1 MFKIIGSVVMRWLGG
16 GTLAALLAMGGGWLW
31 HDWQTGRLEER
42 LAEARGESTDL
53 RTSLSK
59 WQAEAERRKQALDQV
74 REDARASEAARREL
88 ESRLEQKD
96 AAYQELRQKIS
107 AAPESDDGP
116 VAPVLRKTLEDL
128 P

>member
-16 GTLAALLAMGGGWLW
+16 GTLAALLALGGGWLW

-53 RTSLSK
+53 RTSLSQ

-74 REDARASEAARREL
+74 RQDARASETARREL
-88 ESRLEQKD
+88 EARLEEQD
-96 AAYQELRQKIS
+96 AAYNALLQQIS
-107 AAPESDDGP
+107 ATPESDDGP
-116 VAPVLRKTLEDL
+116 VAPVLRKTLKDL

>member
-1 MFKIIGSVVMRWLGG
+1 MFKIISGVVMRWLGG

-53 RTSLSK
+53 RSSLSH

-74 REDARASEAARREL
+74 RQDVRAAEAAMLEL
-88 ESRLEQKD
+88 EARLEQKD
-96 AAYQELRQKIS
+96 AAYEELWQRIQT
-107 AAPESDDGP
+107 APESDDGP
-116 VAPVLRKTLEDL
+116 VAPVLRKTLEGL

>member
-31 HDWQTGRLEER
+31 HDWQTGRLEDR

-53 RTSLSK
+53 RTSLSQ
-59 WQAEAERRKQALDQV
+59 WQAEAERRMQALNQV
-74 REDARASEAARREL
+74 RQDAKASEAARREL
-88 ESRLEQKD
+88 EARLQQKD
-96 AAYQELRQKIS
+96 ADYQELQEQIS

>member
-1 MFKIIGSVVMRWLGG
+1 MFKIIGSVIMRWLGG

-53 RTSLSK
+53 RTSLSQ
-59 WQAEAERRKQALDQV
+59 WQAEAERRKQMLDQV

-88 ESRLEQKD
+88 ESRLEKKD
-96 AAYQELRQKIS
+96 AAYQELRQQIA
-107 AAPESDDGP
+107 AAPESDDGS

>member
-16 GTLAALLAMGGGWLW
+16 GTLAALLALGGGWLW

-42 LAEARGESTDL
+42 LAEARGESVDL
-53 RTSLSK
+53 RTSVSQ

-88 ESRLEQKD
+88 ESRLEKQD
-96 AAYQELRQKIS
+96 AAYDALRQKIS
-107 AAPESDDGP
+107 AAPESEDGP

>member
-16 GTLAALLAMGGGWLW
+16 GTLAALLAMGSGWLW

-53 RTSLSK
+53 RTSLSQ
-59 WQAEAERRKQALDQV
+59 WQAEAERRMYALNQV
-74 REDARASEAARREL
+74 RQDAREAEAAMREL
-88 ESRLEQKD
+88 EARLEKTD
-96 AAYQELRQKIS
+96 AAYEKLRKQIS
-107 AAPESDDGP
+107 ATPDSDDGP

>member
-1 MFKIIGSVVMRWLGG
+1 MFKIISSVVMRWLGG
-16 GTLAALLAMGGGWLW
+16 GTLAALLALGGGWLW

-53 RTSLSK
+53 RTSLSQ
-59 WQAEAERRKQALDQV
+59 WQAEAERRKQALDQM
-74 REDARASEAARREL
+74 RADARDSEAARREL
-88 ESRLEQKD
+88 ESRLEEQD
-96 AAYQELRQKIS
+96 AAYAALLEQIS
-107 AAPESDDGP
+107 AAPASDDGP